1 MTDRERGLLYL
12 SEYQSTH
19 IYRAFPINVF
29 KGQAAIESERRERL
43 LGRARELITEAGFK
57 IGMSDGGNVT
67 EAKPDIKWD
76 KVERSC

>member
-1 MTDRERGLLYL
+1 MRPRLRTGSGGWQQPWVDTD
-12 SEYQSTH
+12 
-19 IYRAFPINVF
+19 
-29 KGQAAIESERRERL
+29 SERRERL